1 MARRY
6 GNAGSV
12 SSLISSARSAY
23 EREQAYQDQ
32 IAAYEW
38 DLSAKTAEDHDKYVG
53 YLTKRNKELET
64 RDPAKALTFASKIDS
79 TRSSFASKEIQRA
92 SIAVNYGQG
101 TDSDKYNKMMGLYQ
115 NAVNNGDYDLAQN
128 LEAQLGTLQIKIM
141 NAQEAAAN
149 AASAASDKAY
159 AATKKGLEA
168 EKNVLD
174 DTLKNLERAVKT
186 GEIDRTEYLTK
197 KKQLLTAKEETL
209 KTFLGVQA
217 DGKITNPKG
226 LNDEDFRKYTNEL
239 EAIRDSNPDFYGKK
253 GDLLNR
259 GLSPFDIV
267 RDPNSDK
274 VQLKDRQIGGYSWM
288 GGNENTPGTIAAP
301 EYKNNVD
308 GNEMMK
314 EFKKLGFDGGKWGTN
329 GYEFQLDNG
338 KILYLQIKDVN
349 GKKIAIAKDPT
360 NGSLMQV
367 TPDKKTALLMSS
379 SRAGGTDY
387 YSPLMDSQNKAT
399 TAQSDKALGGLAGV
413 ARVVND
419 SKLIEATPGG
429 SFVASGSKIL
439 GGKGKLGDWANVA
452 LAGVPGATGR
462 IWGDTL
468 GKIAQITGLKKRAE
482 EKAAAE
488 RAVQARMME
497 ANRAE
502 AARQQATYQAQLA
515 KSTVPAL
522 PGKQLSY
529 NWKTGRV
536 ENIISPVF
544 KQPLLSA
551 PGTQDRADQVV
562 RGVVQGGI
570 TSFYDPFKKR

>member
-12 SSLISSARSAY
+12 SSLISSARAAY

-38 DLSAKTAEDHDKYVG
+38 DLSAKTAEDHDKYVA
-53 YLTKRNKELET
+53 YLTKRNKELEA
-64 RDPAKALTFASKIDS
+64 RDPAKALTFASKINS

-141 NAQEAAAN
+141 NAQEAAASAR
-149 AASAASDKAY
+149 AAAGEKAY

-217 DGKITNPKG
+217 DGSLTNPYG
-226 LNDEDFRKYTNEL
+226 LKDEDIRKFSNDIGSL
-239 EAIRDSNPDFYGKK
+239 RDANPDFYGKK

-314 EFKKLGFDGGKWGTN
+314 EFRKLGFDGGKWGTN

-338 KILYLQIKDVN
+338 KTLYLQIKDVN

-452 LAGVPGATGR
+452 LAGIPGATGR

-468 GKIAQITGLKKRAE
+468 GKIAQITGLQKKVND
-482 EKAAAE
+482 KKK
-488 RAVQARMME
+488 
-497 ANRAE
+497 AE
-502 AARQQATYQAQLA
+502 AAAWAQQQQEIAAAQQASNVAKQQQAARAAAQA
-515 KSTVPAL
+515 GSSTPNVGALRYDFTTGKVINGGYGAPAI
-522 PGKQLSY
+522 PGAVQKAS
-529 NWKTGRV
+529 KT
-536 ENIISPVF
+536 
-544 KQPLLSA
+544 
-551 PGTQDRADQVV
+551 PGTQEFA
-562 RGVVQGGI
+562 
-570 TSFYDPFKKR
+570 KRYVLPKGW

>member
-38 DLSAKTAEDHDKYVG
+38 DLSAKTAEDHDKYVA

-64 RDPAKALTFASKIDS
+64 RDPAKALTFASKINS

-217 DGKITNPKG
+217 DGSLTNPYG
-226 LNDEDFRKYTNEL
+226 LKDEDIRKFSNDIGSL
-239 EAIRDSNPDFYGKK
+239 RDANPDFYGKK

-308 GNEMMK
+308 GNEMTK
-314 EFKKLGFDGGKWGTN
+314 EFKKLGFDGGKWDVN

-338 KILYLQIKDVN
+338 KTLYLQIKDVN

-367 TPDKKTALLMSS
+367 VPDGRVAPLISS
-379 SRAGGTDY
+379 TRGGGSDY
-387 YSPLMDSQNKAT
+387 YSTLMDEQQKVAKKLSQAE
-399 TAQSDKALGGLAGV
+399 SDKGLFGLAGV
-413 ARVVND
+413 GRTLTDATKMVGD
-419 SKLIEATPGG
+419 SIGKEVGKAF
-429 SFVASGSKIL
+429 SD
-439 GGKGKLGDWANVA
+439 KGKVGAKGVIQQVADKSMQLLG
-452 LAGVPGATGR
+452 LR
-462 IWGDTL
+462 
-468 GKIAQITGLKKRAE
+468 KRAE
-482 EKAAAE
+482 EKAAME
-488 RAVQARMME
+488 RAQWAEQQKAIQATQSA
-497 ANRAE
+497 ANAARAE
-502 AARQQATYQAQLA
+502 QAARAAAQAGSNTPNTSALRYDFTTGKVINGGYGAPAIPGAVQQ
-515 KSTVPAL
+515 S
-522 PGKQLSY
+522 S
-529 NWKTGRV
+529 KT
-536 ENIISPVF
+536 
-544 KQPLLSA
+544 
-551 PGTQDRADQVV
+551 PGTKEFAQKYLLP
-562 RGVVQGGI
+562 RG
-570 TSFYDPFKKR
+570 Y

>member
-64 RDPAKALTFASKIDS
+64 RDPAKALTFASKINS

-217 DGKITNPKG
+217 DGSLTNPYG
-226 LNDEDFRKYTNEL
+226 LKDEDIRKFSNDIGSL
-239 EAIRDSNPDFYGKK
+239 RDANPDFYGKK

-308 GNEMMK
+308 GNEMTK

-338 KILYLQIKDVN
+338 KTLYLQIKDVN

-387 YSPLMDSQNKAT
+387 YSTLMDDQEKTAKKLSQAE
-399 TAQSDKALGGLAGV
+399 SDKGLFGLAGV
-413 ARVVND
+413 GREFYDATGKVGRAMLN
-419 SKLIEATPGG
+419 EAGKAFAPKKGG
-429 SFVASGSKIL
+429 VGGAIQQVADKSMEIL
-439 GGKGKLGDWANVA
+439 GL
-452 LAGVPGATGR
+452 R
-462 IWGDTL
+462 
-468 GKIAQITGLKKRAE
+468 KRAE
-482 EKAAAE
+482 DKAAAE
-488 RAVQARMME
+488 RAQWAEQQKAIQATQAA
-497 ANRAE
+497 ANAARAE
-502 AARQQATYQAQLA
+502 QAARAAAQAGS
-515 KSTVPAL
+515 STPNVGALRYDFTTGKVINGGYGAPAI
-522 PGKQLSY
+522 PGAVQKAS
-529 NWKTGRV
+529 KT
-536 ENIISPVF
+536 
-544 KQPLLSA
+544 
-551 PGTQDRADQVV
+551 PGTQEFA
-562 RGVVQGGI
+562 
-570 TSFYDPFKKR
+570 KRYVLPKGW